1 MNRTQQH
8 SSLPVS
14 EDFTAPITLPRV
26 PGFAEAP
33 YEMLA
38 GKLTRLLARNVPTKK
53 LTMRNT
59 RPLVSFTFDDAAATA
74 CTTGA
79 ALLEQL
85 HARST
90 FYISGENCGK
100 PSPTGRLA
108 TAEQL
113 KALHAS
119 GHEIACHTYSHTPV
133 VGIGRQALESDLDRN
148 RLFLQSILGN
158 IPISNFAYPYG
169 DISFAAKRY
178 LGERYD
184 SCRATIPGVNADVA
198 DLGVLKCNALEQTSI
213 GRQGVSHLITET
225 VRRNGWLLFASHDVT
240 DAPSQYGVRPD
251 LLTFALR
258 SSLAAGCRLVTV
270 AQALRILRG
279 EEADGE
285 AA

>member
-26 PGFAEAP
+26 PGFVEAP

-38 GKLTRLLARNVPTKK
+38 GKLRRLLARNVPTKK

-85 HARST
+85 HARGT
-90 FYISGENCGK
+90 FYVSGENCGK

-113 KALHAS
+113 KTLHAK

-133 VGIGRQALESDLDRN
+133 VGIGRQALAADLDRN
-148 RLFLQSILGN
+148 RLFLQGIAGN
-158 IPISNFAYPYG
+158 VPVRNFAYPYG

-198 DLGVLKCNALEQTSI
+198 DLGVLKCNALEQASI
-213 GRQGVSHLITET
+213 GRQGISHLITET
-225 VRRNGWLLFASHDVT
+225 VRRNGWLLFASHDVN
-240 DAPSQYGVRPD
+240 DAPSPYGMRPE

-258 SSLAAGCRLVTV
+258 SALAAGCRIVTV

-279 EEADGE
+279 EESDGE

>member
-8 SSLPVS
+8 SSLPVA
-14 EDFTAPITLPRV
+14 EDFTVPITLPRA

-33 YEMLA
+33 YQMLA
-38 GKLTRLLARNVPTKK
+38 GKLTRLLARNVATKK
-53 LTMRNT
+53 LTMRNP

-113 KALHAS
+113 KVLHAN
-119 GHEIACHTYSHTPV
+119 GHEIACHTYSHMPV
-133 VGIGRQALESDLDRN
+133 VGISRQALAGDLDRN
-148 RLFLQSILGN
+148 QCFLQDIIGN
-158 IPISNFAYPYG
+158 VPVRNFAYPYG
-169 DISFAAKRY
+169 DISFTAKRY

-184 SCRATIPGVNADVA
+184 SCRATTPGVNADVA

-213 GRQGVSHLITET
+213 GRQGILHLITEA
-225 VRRNGWLLFASHDVT
+225 VRRNGWLLFASHDVN
-240 DAPSQYGVRPD
+240 DAPSQYGVRPE

-258 SSLAAGCRLVTV
+258 SALAAGCRLVTV

-279 EEADGE
+279 EEPDGE
-285 AA
+285 EA

>member
-14 EDFTAPITLPRV
+14 EDFTVPITLPRA

-33 YEMLA
+33 YQMLA
-38 GKLTRLLARNVPTKK
+38 GKLTRLLARNLPTKK

-74 CTTGA
+74 CTAGA
-79 ALLEQL
+79 ALLEQV
-85 HARST
+85 HARGT
-90 FYISGENCGK
+90 FYISGEKCGK

-113 KALHAS
+113 KALHGN
-119 GHEIACHTYSHTPV
+119 GHEIACHTFSHTPV
-133 VGIGRQALESDLDRN
+133 VGISRQALESDLERN
-148 RLFLQSILGN
+148 LCFLHSAVGQ
-158 IPISNFAYPYG
+158 IPVRNFAYPYG
-169 DISFAAKRY
+169 DISFSTKRY
-178 LGERYD
+178 LSERYD
-184 SCRATIPGVNADVA
+184 SCRATTPGVNADVA
-198 DLGVLKCNALEQTSI
+198 DLGVLKSNALEQTSI

-225 VRRNGWLLFASHDVT
+225 VRRNGWLLFASHDVN
-240 DAPSQYGVRPD
+240 DVPSQYGVRPE

-258 SSLAAGCRLVTV
+258 SALAAGCRLVTV
-270 AQALRILRG
+270 AHALCILRG
-279 EEADGE
+279 EEPDGE

>member
-14 EDFTAPITLPRV
+14 EDFTVPITLPRV

-33 YEMLA
+33 YQMLA
-38 GKLTRLLARNVPTKK
+38 GKWTRFLARNVPAKK

-59 RPLVSFTFDDAAATA
+59 RPLVSFTFDDVAATA

-90 FYISGENCGK
+90 FYISGEKCGK

-108 TAEQL
+108 TAERL
-113 KALHAS
+113 KALHAN

-133 VGIGRQALESDLDRN
+133 VGISRQALAGDLDRN
-148 RLFLQSILGN
+148 RCFLQGIVGN
-158 IPISNFAYPYG
+158 VPVRNFAYPYG
-169 DISFAAKRY
+169 DISFTAKRY

-184 SCRATIPGVNADVA
+184 SCRATTPGVNADVA

-213 GRQGVSHLITET
+213 GRQGILHLITET
-225 VRRNGWLLFASHDVT
+225 VRRNGWLLFASHDVA
-240 DAPSQYGVRPD
+240 DAPSPYGVRPD

-258 SSLAAGCRLVTV
+258 STLAAGCQLVTV

-279 EEADGE
+279 EEPDGE

>member
-1 MNRTQQH
+1 MNRPQQH

-14 EDFTAPITLPRV
+14 EDFTAPITLPRA

-33 YEMLA
+33 YRMLA
-38 GKLTRLLARNVPTKK
+38 GKLTRFLARNVPAKK

-59 RPLVSFTFDDAAATA
+59 RPLVSFTFDDAAASA
-74 CTTGA
+74 CITGA
-79 ALLEQL
+79 ALLEQF

-90 FYISGENCGK
+90 FYISGGKCGK

-113 KALHAS
+113 KALHAD
-119 GHEIACHTYSHTPV
+119 GHEIACHTFSHMPV
-133 VGIGRQALESDLDRN
+133 VGISRQALASDLDRN
-148 RLFLQSILGN
+148 RSFLQGILGN

-169 DISFAAKRY
+169 DISFATKRY

-184 SCRATIPGVNADVA
+184 SCRALTPGVNADVA
-198 DLGVLKCNALEQTSI
+198 DLGVLKCNALEQRSI
-213 GRQGVSHLITET
+213 GRQGVSHLIIEA
-225 VRRNGWLLFASHDVT
+225 VRRNGWLLFTSHDVD

-251 LLTFALR
+251 FLIFALR
-258 SSLAAGCRLVTV
+258 SALAAGCRLVTV
-270 AQALRILRG
+270 AHALRILRG
-279 EEADGE
+279 EEPDGE

>member
-79 ALLEQL
+79 ALLEHL

-113 KALHAS
+113 KALHAN

-133 VGIGRQALESDLDRN
+133 VGIGRQELAVDLDRN
-148 RLFLQSILGN
+148 RCFLQGIVGN
-158 IPISNFAYPYG
+158 VPVRNFAYPYG
-169 DISFAAKRY
+169 DISFTAKRY

-225 VRRNGWLLFASHDVT
+225 VRRNGWLVFASHDVN

-258 SSLAAGCRLVTV
+258 SALAAGCRLVTV

>member
-8 SSLPVS
+8 SSLPVA
-14 EDFTAPITLPRV
+14 EDFTVPITLPRA

-33 YEMLA
+33 YQMLA
-38 GKLTRLLARNVPTKK
+38 GKLTRLLARNLPTKK

-74 CTTGA
+74 CTAGA
-79 ALLEQL
+79 ALLEQF
-85 HARST
+85 HARGT

-113 KALHAS
+113 KALHAN

-133 VGIGRQALESDLDRN
+133 VGIGRQALASDLDRN
-148 RLFLQSILGN
+148 RFFLQGILG
-158 IPISNFAYPYG
+158 
-169 DISFAAKRY
+169 K
-178 LGERYD
+178 
-184 SCRATIPGVNADVA
+184 TPGVNADVA
-198 DLGVLKCNALEQTSI
+198 DLGVLKSNALEQASI
-213 GRQGVSHLITET
+213 GRQDVLHLIAET
-225 VRRNGWLLFASHDVT
+225 VRRNGWLLFASHDVN
-240 DAPSQYGVRPD
+240 DVPSQYGVRPE

-258 SSLAAGCRLVTV
+258 SALAAGCRVVSV
-270 AQALRILRG
+270 AQALRSLRG
-279 EEADGE
+279 EERNGE

>member
-14 EDFTAPITLPRV
+14 EDFTVPITLPYV

-33 YEMLA
+33 YQMLA
-38 GKLTRLLARNVPTKK
+38 GKLTRFLARNVPTKK

-74 CTTGA
+74 CTAGA
-79 ALLEQL
+79 ALLEQC
-85 HARST
+85 HARGT
-90 FYISGENCGK
+90 FYISGEKCGK

-113 KALHAS
+113 QALHAN
-119 GHEIACHTYSHTPV
+119 GHEIACHTFSHTPV
-133 VGIGRQALESDLDRN
+133 VGIGRQALECDLERN
-148 RLFLQSILGN
+148 RRFLQSVVGDVAIH
-158 IPISNFAYPYG
+158 NFAYPYG

-184 SCRATIPGVNADVA
+184 SCRATTPGVNADVA
-198 DLGVLKCNALEQTSI
+198 DLGVLKSNALEQSSI

-225 VRRNGWLLFASHDVT
+225 VRRNGWLLFASHDVN
-240 DAPSQYGVRPD
+240 DQPSQYGVRPE

-258 SSLAAGCRLVTV
+258 SALAAGCRLVTV
-270 AQALRILRG
+270 AHALRILRG
-279 EEADGE
+279 EERE